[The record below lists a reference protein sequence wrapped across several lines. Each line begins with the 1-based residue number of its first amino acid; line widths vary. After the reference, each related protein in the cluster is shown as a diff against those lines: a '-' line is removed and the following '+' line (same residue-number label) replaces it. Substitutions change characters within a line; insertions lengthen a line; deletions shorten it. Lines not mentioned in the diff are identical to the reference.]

1 MAIRRFVL
9 PLLASLPWI
18 PCCLPN
24 AEAGDESLAGTRKV
38 SETPMFAE
46 DVDVRPT
53 PWSSNGFRNGAA
65 LKASQLASNADTAES
80 PRRSQVAPALIGQPS
95 KVTQIAAVVPGKA
108 EAKATV
114 HPAILEELSSIP
126 SARKGV
132 GAIARLDDQPSQP
145 AQTAQPQYLTEL
157 QTLTDGSRPWVRLND
172 TFAAAAPQQI
182 ADAQPAWFRELQSIE
197 QRAGLG
203 SAAPVLAAGVIQ
215 VSASALPANSQPP
228 VSAELS
234 SLFPKLSDL
243 TLSPAVAKSDEAEK
257 TAIRNRSQARSSINV
272 DAWFSTRV
280 DGNSYTGP
288 VHRTS
293 ARDTYAFHHQP
304 LYFEQAN
311 LERCGKSWG
320 CLTTAV
326 SATHFAASTIML
338 PWQMAVSPPCST
350 VRTLRD
356 CKAGCEYPMSALLPE
371 YSWTGAAAEAA
382 VITGL
387 IFIIP

>member
-1 MAIRRFVL
+1 MVVRRFVL
-9 PLLASLPWI
+9 PILASLPWI
-18 PCCLPN
+18 PCCLTA
-24 AEAGDESLAGTRKV
+24 AEAGNEAPAGTRKV
-38 SETPMFAE
+38 TETPMFAE
-46 DVDVRPT
+46 DVNVRPT
-53 PWSSNGFRNGAA
+53 TWSSNGFRNGAA
-65 LKASQLASNADTAES
+65 MKASQLPTANETAES
-80 PRRSQVAPALIGQPS
+80 PRRSQAS
-95 KVTQIAAVVPGKA
+95 MVTQVAAEVPEKVQ
-108 EAKATV
+108 AKAAV

-126 SARKGV
+126 SASPRK
-132 GAIARLDDQPSQP
+132 GAIARLDNQP
-145 AQTAQPQYLTEL
+145 AQSAQPQYLTEL

-172 TFAAAAPQQI
+172 NFAAAAPQQI

-197 QRAGLG
+197 QRAGVS
-203 SAAPVLAAGVIQ
+203 SAAPALAAGVIQ
-215 VSASALPANSQPP
+215 VSASTLAGTSQPP

-243 TLSPAVAKSDEAEK
+243 TLAPATAKSDDAQK
-257 TAIRNRSQARSSINV
+257 AAIRERSAARSSV
-272 DAWFSTRV
+272 DVNAWFSTRV

-326 SATHFAASTIML
+326 SVTHFAASTVML

-356 CKAGCEYPMSALLPE
+356 CKAGCEYPISSLLPE
-371 YSWTGAAAEAA
+371 CSWTGATAEAA

>member
-1 MAIRRFVL
+1 
-9 PLLASLPWI
+9 
-18 PCCLPN
+18 
-24 AEAGDESLAGTRKV
+24 
-38 SETPMFAE
+38 MFAK

-53 PWSSNGFRNGAA
+53 TWSSNGFKNGAA
-65 LKASQLASNADTAES
+65 MKASKLPNATETVES
-80 PRRSQVAPALIGQPS
+80 PRRSQVPEASVGQPL
-95 KVTQIAAVVPGKA
+95 KVAQVAAEVPEKA
-108 EAKATV
+108 QAKVTV

-126 SARKGV
+126 SVSPRR
-132 GAIARLDDQPSQP
+132 GAIARLDDQP
-145 AQTAQPQYLTEL
+145 AQSAQPQYLTEL

-172 TFAAAAPQQI
+172 NFAAAVTQQI
-182 ADAQPAWFRELQSIE
+182 AEAQPAWFRELQSIE
-197 QRAGLG
+197 QRAGV
-203 SAAPVLAAGVIQ
+203 SPAAPALAVGVIQ
-215 VSASALPANSQPP
+215 VSASTLPATSQPP

-243 TLSPAVAKSDEAEK
+243 TLTPATARSEDARKA
-257 TAIRNRSQARSSINV
+257 AIRARSEARSSINV

-311 LERCGKSWG
+311 MERCGKSWG

-326 SATHFAASTIML
+326 SVTHFAASTVML
-338 PWQMAVSPPCST
+338 PWQMAVSPPCSK

-356 CKAGCEYPMSALLPE
+356 CKTGCEYPMSSLFPE
-371 YSWTGAAAEAA
+371 YSRTGITAEAA

>member
-1 MAIRRFVL
+1 MVIRRFVL
-9 PLLASLPWI
+9 PILASLPWI
-18 PCCLPN
+18 PCCLST
-24 AEAGDESLAGTRKV
+24 AEAGNEAPAGTRKIT
-38 SETPMFAE
+38 ETPMFAE

-53 PWSSNGFRNGAA
+53 TWSSNGFKSAA
-65 LKASQLASNADTAES
+65 AMKSSKVSSAAETVES
-80 PRRSQVAPALIGQPS
+80 PRRSHLAEASLGQSS
-95 KVTQIAAVVPGKA
+95 KVTQVAAEVPEKVQS
-108 EAKATV
+108 KATV
-114 HPAILEELSSIP
+114 HPAILEELESIP
-126 SARKGV
+126 SASPRKA
-132 GAIARLDDQPSQP
+132 AIARLEDQP

-157 QTLTDGSRPWVRLND
+157 QSLTDGSRPWVRLND
-172 TFAAAAPQQI
+172 NFAAAAPKQI

-197 QRAGLG
+197 QRAGV
-203 SAAPVLAAGVIQ
+203 SPAAPALAEGIIQ
-215 VSASALPANSQPP
+215 VSASTPAGTSQPP

-243 TLSPAVAKSDEAEK
+243 TLTPATAKSNEAEK
-257 TAIRNRSQARSSINV
+257 AAIRARSEVRGSIDVN
-272 DAWFSTRV
+272 AWFSTRV

-288 VHRTS
+288 VHRSS

-326 SATHFAASTIML
+326 SATHFAASTVML

-371 YSWTGAAAEAA
+371 CSWTGATAEAA

>member
-1 MAIRRFVL
+1 M
-9 PLLASLPWI
+9 
-18 PCCLPN
+18 
-24 AEAGDESLAGTRKV
+24 
-38 SETPMFAE
+38 
-46 DVDVRPT
+46 
-53 PWSSNGFRNGAA
+53 
-65 LKASQLASNADTAES
+65 
-80 PRRSQVAPALIGQPS
+80 GQPS
-95 KVTQIAAVVPGKA
+95 KVTQVAAEVPEKA
-108 EAKATV
+108 QAGATM
-114 HPAILEELSSIP
+114 HPAILKELSSIP
-126 SARKGV
+126 SASPRG
-132 GAIARLDDQPSQP
+132 GASARLDDQP
-145 AQTAQPQYLTEL
+145 AQSVQPQYLTEL

-172 TFAAAAPQQI
+172 DFAAAAPQQI
-182 ADAQPAWFRELQSIE
+182 AEAQPAWFRELQSIE
-197 QRAGLG
+197 QRAGV
-203 SAAPVLAAGVIQ
+203 SPAAPALAAGVIQ
-215 VSASALPANSQPP
+215 VSASTLPATSQPP

-243 TLSPAVAKSDEAEK
+243 TLTPATARSDEARK
-257 TAIRNRSQARSSINV
+257 AAIRARSEARSSINV

-288 VHRTS
+288 VHRIS

-311 LERCGKSWG
+311 MERCGRSWG

-326 SATHFAASTIML
+326 SATHFAASTVML
-338 PWQMAVSPPCST
+338 PWQMAVSPPCSK

-371 YSWTGAAAEAA
+371 CSWTGATAEAA